1 MSYPTQAP
9 AERKVPLHEQPTQQ
23 ATIGWPGYGHPG
35 QTPAYGT
42 PPAYAV
48 APPYALAPAQ
58 YGPASN
64 YGVVPPQYGTPQYA
78 VVPPAYCA
86 PVLGGYGSRRRP
98 GAVTAAAVLA
108 FVVGGL
114 GILIDLL
121 LLLASC
127 YHQPPPSTGG
137 FGAGRNCLRGGVAR
151 AIHECAVRVGRSLSF
166 ERPQQNNAC
175 VYFSDTSDSRAS
187 GAGH

>member
-78 VVPPAYCA
+78 VVPPAYGA

-121 LLLASC
+121 LLLAT
-127 YHQPPPSTGG
+127 ST
-137 FGAGRNCLRGGVAR
+137 
-151 AIHECAVRVGRSLSF
+151 
-166 ERPQQNNAC
+166 
-175 VYFSDTSDSRAS
+175 
-187 GAGH
+187 